1 MTREK
6 LKQVLQYYDK
16 WLEDIGFPV
25 NEDRNNWAYGAER
38 LGYLRHMCRQV
49 QSWDLDNL
57 EEDWVKANRWLGFI
71 QGVLWEHHIFTIDNM
86 RDHNR

>member
-1 MTREK
+1 MVIELAVPKIT
-6 LKQVLQYYDK
+6 
-16 WLEDIGFPV
+16 
-25 NEDRNNWAYGAER
+25 A
-38 LGYLRHMCRQV
+38 